1 MHSIFTTATKIVYG
15 RGSLAA
21 IGTELLRPATRAL
34 IVTGKGSMRKSGALD
49 RAIALLDESEIKA
62 ETFEGVEQ
70 DPSFETVDSCAAA
83 ARDACADL
91 VVGLGGGSTVDA
103 AKVAAFLARQGIPVR
118 EFFEGLPVVAKGLQF
133 VAVPTTAGTGS
144 EVTKNAVL
152 TDRRRGIKSSIR
164 GDCLMADVAIVD
176 PELTLTAPP
185 DVTAHT
191 GMDALTQAI
200 ESYVSRGA
208 GALTD
213 ALAAGAVAAI
223 GSHLVE
229 AYNDGAN
236 IDARDQVMMGSLMA
250 GMALANARLG
260 AVHGLAHPLGVTFNI
275 PHGLVCAILLPHVV
289 RFNLEGDYELAQ
301 PTAAKYAAV
310 ARMLEEKG
318 RGKHAAARLPEL
330 IESMNETLGITQR
343 LGDFGVEEKHLATV
357 AEQSLP
363 SGSLKANPRPASQ
376 EELIDILR
384 SAL

>member
-1 MHSIFTTATKIVYG
+1 MHSIFTTATRIVYG
-15 RGSLAA
+15 RGSITA
-21 IGTELLRPATRAL
+21 IGTQLVRPAKCAL
-34 IVTGKGSMRKSGALD
+34 VVTGKRSMRESGVLD
-49 RAIALLDESEIKA
+49 RVIALLNESEISA
-62 ETFEGVEQ
+62 ETFHGVEQ
-70 DPSFETVDSCAAA
+70 DPSFETVDSCAKA
-83 ARDACADL
+83 ARDVNADL

-103 AKVAAFLARQGIPVR
+103 AKVAAFLARQGLPVK

-152 TDRRRGIKSSIR
+152 TDRQRGIKSSIR

-176 PELTLTAPP
+176 PELTVTAPP
-185 DVTAHT
+185 NVTAQS

-223 GSHLVE
+223 SSNLVE

-236 IDARDQVMMGSLMA
+236 IEARDHVMMGSLMA

-260 AVHGLAHPLGVTFNI
+260 AVHGLAHPLGVTFKI

-310 ARMLEEKG
+310 VRMLAEKG
-318 RGKHAAARLPEL
+318 KGKRSAARLPEL
-330 IESMNETLGITQR
+330 VESLNETLGITQR

-376 EELIDILR
+376 EELIEILK